1 MEHTNLDNLGSI
13 LKAARKSRKLTRE
26 KIAESVGISVR
37 YLSAIENEH
46 KIPSLDLLYRLVRTL
61 GMSADTIFYPEIENK
76 SNELVQFTRMLSLCD
91 QMDLKI
97 IKATLTA
104 ILDNKAGSENA

>member
-26 KIAESVGISVR
+26 KVAESVAISVR
-37 YLSAIENEH
+37 YLSALENEH
-46 KIPSLDLLYRLVRTL
+46 KIPSLDLLYRLVRAL
-61 GMSADTIFYPEIENK
+61 GMSADTIFYPEIESK
-76 SNELVQFTRMLSLCD
+76 SAELAQFTRMLSLCD

-97 IKATLTA
+97 IEATLTA
-104 ILDNKAGSENA
+104 ILDNKAQSKNA